1 MEIRIGNGY
10 DVHALAEGLPLWL
23 GGVKVESPI
32 GCIAHSDGDV
42 ALHALCDAL
51 LGALALGDI
60 GKHFP
65 DTSDEFAGIDSK
77 ILLARVMELVWERG
91 YLLGN
96 ADITIAAQKPKMAP
110 HLLRMREVLSS
121 IMKVDVER
129 VSVKAT
135 TTERLGFV
143 GREEGIEV
151 WASVI
156 LLKN

>member
-1 MEIRIGNGY
+1 MRLYSENLVKRYGARTVVKGVSIEVHQGEIVG
-10 DVHALAEGLPLWL
+10 
-23 GGVKVESPI
+23 
-32 GCIAHSDGDV
+32 
-42 ALHALCDAL
+42 L
-51 LGALALGDI
+51 LGPNGA
-60 GKHFP
+60 GK
-65 DTSDEFAGIDSK
+65 IR
-77 ILLARVMELVWERG
+77 LARVMELVWERG